1 MKNKISLFLVLLTL
15 YFFSVSVFALET
27 RQNFRFDLSEFY
39 QPDFERPRKY
49 TPEEMDRLAWEVAVK
64 MRERLNGEFNRKDP
78 QHIMAMA
85 EFFALTPREDLD
97 LYSAP
102 MHEGDIY
109 YFTQIDK
116 NKNRELYPQDAAQLA
131 IQFYWEGLARLA
143 AAHFKDSSKKNR
155 ARVSEIATAAMFDKE
170 PGISVADAVAKG
182 KETYDFEKLLYRLNY
197 KGPKSRLKIR

>member
-1 MKNKISLFLVLLTL
+1 MKNKIPLFLVLLSV
-15 YFFSVSVFALET
+15 YFFSVSVFAVET

-49 TPEEMDRLAWEVAVK
+49 TSDDMKRLAWETVTK
-64 MRERLNGEFNRKDP
+64 MKERLNGEFNRRDP

-102 MHEGDIY
+102 MEAGDIY
-109 YFTQIDK
+109 YFAQIDK
-116 NKNRELYPQDAAQLA
+116 NKDRELYPQDAAQLA

-143 AAHFKDSSKKNR
+143 AAHLKNSVEKKR

-170 PGISVADAVAKG
+170 PGISVQEAVARG
-182 KETYDFEKLLYRLNY
+182 KETYDFEKLLQ
-197 KGPKSRLKIR
+197 RLKAKGRPSLR